1 MRVVQLMASP
11 FFGGPERQMLG
22 LSRALRPDVET
33 LFLTFAEGGKAQ
45 PLVDEVRRAGMAAE
59 MLTNNFPAISRC
71 AREIADRLTAWK
83 ADVVCTSGYKPDIL
97 GWLAS
102 RRCGV
107 PQVIV
112 SHGWTAATWKVR
124 MYEAIDRFV
133 HRKAD
138 AVVSVSEGQA
148 AKVRATGVP
157 AERMTTIVN
166 AVGSDAF
173 AAADPSYAAMLREM
187 FSRPVRW
194 ILGAAGR
201 FSPEKGMDTLVEAA
215 AILGKTHPDA
225 GVVIFGE
232 GPTRPDLEERIGRHG
247 LNDRVVLAG
256 FRGDVG
262 KFLPHLDVGVLPSN
276 TEGLPVILLEMLAA
290 GRPVV
295 ATSVGGIPEVIAD
308 GSTGW
313 LVPAGQPETLAKKL
327 AAVLDDDSRGRVGEA
342 GRAVVRERF
351 GVERQAKAYQE
362 LLSRV
367 ARLSPRRGD
376 SH

>member
-22 LSRALRPDVET
+22 LSRALRPEVET

-45 PLVDEVRRAGMAAE
+45 PLIDEVRRAGLEAE
-59 MLTNNFPAISRC
+59 TLTNNFPAIGRC
-71 AREIADRLTAWK
+71 AKEIAERLKTWK

-102 RRCGV
+102 RRSNV

-124 MYEAIDRFV
+124 IYEAIDRFV

-148 AKVRATGVP
+148 KKVAACGVP

-166 AVGSDAF
+166 AVGAEAF
-173 AAADPSYAAMLREM
+173 AAANPAYAGTLREL
-187 FSRPVRW
+187 FSWSPRW

-201 FSPEKGMDTLVEAA
+201 LSPEKGMATLVEAA
-215 AILGKTHPDA
+215 AILGRTHPDA
-225 GVVIFGE
+225 GVVIFGD
-232 GPTRPDLEERIGRHG
+232 GPTRPDLEGRIARHG
-247 LNDRVVLAG
+247 LKERVVLAG
-256 FRGDVG
+256 FRNDVG
-262 KFLPHLDVGVLPSN
+262 AFLPHLDVGVLPSN
-276 TEGLPVILLEMLAA
+276 SEGLPVILLEMLAA

-295 ATSVGGIPEVIAD
+295 ATAVGGIPEVIAD
-308 GSTGW
+308 RATGW
-313 LVPAGQPETLAKKL
+313 LVPAGDPAALANTL
-327 AAVLDDDSRGRVGEA
+327 AAVLGDESRVRIGEA
-342 GRAVVRERF
+342 GRALVRERF
-351 GVERQAKAYQE
+351 GVERQAAAYRKLFE
-362 LLSRV
+362 NV
-367 ARLSPRRGD
+367 ARRSA
-376 SH
+376 S